1 MVLTYSVGLLP
12 YLYLRAFSG
21 PPFKTWHS
29 VPRFLYLNNITFK
42 PSGDGLGFIKLKYE
56 YMKFK
61 TVLNSITKYSSLQ
74 GLNLLKS
81 EKGIDIIA
89 GSLNWAYDQCL
100 KPEQP
105 MGLVNAIELAEEY
118 WQKSGSV
125 QEACDKLIKNEL
137 AKLSCVGL
145 LTSAGGFKTLAIN
158 LPTVFFMQLRIVIAL
173 AHLGGRDAHEPNVKN
188 LCQVCLLGNQA
199 VGMTKKKFIE
209 EGSSKFVIKLAEKLA
224 PQLLGTKG
232 LSKAIPIVSG
242 IIGNSIDVITAYGV
256 ARVAKKIF
264 LADLISYEEESRI
277 ESERIKL
284 LCNMVLVDK
293 VVAQEEIDFIN
304 QVIEESFLSETEQSD
319 LRNALADG
327 RLFAIDY
334 KLLKKDKEIALNI
347 LTSVVAVMNAD
358 NKIMEEE
365 LTLVKEIAKNMNI
378 SQPEI
383 KNIIASCSF
392 IS

>member
-1 MVLTYSVGLLP
+1 
-12 YLYLRAFSG
+12 
-21 PPFKTWHS
+21 
-29 VPRFLYLNNITFK
+29 
-42 PSGDGLGFIKLKYE
+42 
-56 YMKFK
+56 MKFK
-61 TVLNSITKYSSLQ
+61 TVLNSITKSSILQ

-81 EKGIDIIA
+81 EKGVDIIA

-145 LTSAGGFKTLAIN
+145 LTSAGGFKTLAVN

-264 LADLISYEEESRI
+264 LADLISSQEESRI